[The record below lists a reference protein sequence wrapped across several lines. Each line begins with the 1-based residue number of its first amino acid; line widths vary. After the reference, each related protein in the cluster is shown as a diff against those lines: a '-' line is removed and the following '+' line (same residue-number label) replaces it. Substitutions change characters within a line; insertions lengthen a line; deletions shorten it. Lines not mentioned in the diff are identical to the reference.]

1 MKKSSVFYLFL
12 GFATSALIIPTL
24 QKSEN
29 PVVKSLLTFIAEEPI
44 MAVILVLLIL
54 LSLKLIGKNGF
65 LKTNRSDE
73 AEKESEHQ

>member
-12 GFATSALIIPTL
+12 GFATSALIIPAL
-24 QKSEN
+24 QKSDN
-29 PVVKSLLTFIAEEPI
+29 PVVKSVLTFIAEEPI

-73 AEKESEHQ
+73 VEKESEHQ